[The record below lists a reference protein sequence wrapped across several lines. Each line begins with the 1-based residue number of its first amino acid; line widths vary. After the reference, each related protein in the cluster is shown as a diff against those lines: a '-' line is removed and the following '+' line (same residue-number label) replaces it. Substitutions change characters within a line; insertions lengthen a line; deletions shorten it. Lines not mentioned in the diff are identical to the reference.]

1 MSLSGVD
8 MTISL
13 FVFLIGSCKQNG
25 VSLLTP
31 VSDSI
36 FIALSDGTFLFSLH
50 GSFKNH
56 QHKALWLAVGIVS
69 TNQVMVKWATIQ
81 SKMNGTIWKSIENL
95 IRNWCQKFH
104 TILLRVI
111 SLKNKQWHTQYQF
124 YPFRCKA
131 APLSAITEVTAAVTV
146 PGGQSPNQSG
156 GSLLDANSPH
166 HRKLQQLLLYLRCMH
181 LLAQTL
187 DFCKAEFKAKKLKP
201 STSVK
206 NSESWQYELSIEL
219 NWNGMTFDINFFPMW
234 IV

>member
-1 MSLSGVD
+1 MQTTLLFTNSFRFQNCLKASP
-8 MTISL
+8 L
-13 FVFLIGSCKQNG
+13 FVFSIGSRKQNG

-111 SLKNKQWHTQYQF
+111 SLKNKQCTWFWYRMHYKWYFDFDHLPLWHKSVQWFGNHRDQTNGCHHYCYF
-124 YPFRCKA
+124 
-131 APLSAITEVTAAVTV
+131 S
-146 PGGQSPNQSG
+146 N
-156 GSLLDANSPH
+156 LLRKNVLDLVEENSSI
-166 HRKLQQLLLYLRCMH
+166 
-181 LLAQTL
+181 
-187 DFCKAEFKAKKLKP
+187 FC
-201 STSVK
+201 
-206 NSESWQYELSIEL
+206 
-219 NWNGMTFDINFFPMW
+219 
-234 IV
+234 

>member
-1 MSLSGVD
+1 MVSIVFCIHKQRSSQLCCSGSSQGGLKQSKNRRTSQVKKWLICLNSKSMPPLSKA
-8 MTISL
+8 MPL
-13 FVFLIGSCKQNG
+13 FVFLIGSCEQNG

-31 VSDSI
+31 VSDSV

-111 SLKNKQWHTQYQF
+111 SLKNKQWRSNALLVGKTKL
-124 YPFRCKA
+124 CK
-131 APLSAITEVTAAVTV
+131 SC
-146 PGGQSPNQSG
+146 G
-156 GSLLDANSPH
+156 
-166 HRKLQQLLLYLRCMH
+166 
-181 LLAQTL
+181 
-187 DFCKAEFKAKKLKP
+187 CK
-201 STSVK
+201 
-206 NSESWQYELSIEL
+206 I
-219 NWNGMTFDINFFPMW
+219 W
-234 IV
+234 I

>member
-1 MSLSGVD
+1 MQLREALGIWFAAFLMSVGLLYLSQSKVWLFCRLEL
-8 MTISL
+8 IHRLAL
-13 FVFLIGSCKQNG
+13 FVFSIGSRKQNG

-111 SLKNKQWHTQYQF
+111 FLKNKQCQDNEYLQNH
-124 YPFRCKA
+124 
-131 APLSAITEVTAAVTV
+131 LSH
-146 PGGQSPNQSG
+146 S
-156 GSLLDANSPH
+156 
-166 HRKLQQLLLYLRCMH
+166 
-181 LLAQTL
+181 
-187 DFCKAEFKAKKLKP
+187 
-201 STSVK
+201 
-206 NSESWQYELSIEL
+206 
-219 NWNGMTFDINFFPMW
+219 
-234 IV
+234 

>member
-1 MSLSGVD
+1 MIIYYVNVKMCKCFLSA
-8 MTISL
+8 SL
-13 FVFLIGSCKQNG
+13 FVFSIGSREQNG

-111 SLKNKQWHTQYQF
+111 SLKNKQCWASPTK
-124 YPFRCKA
+124 R
-131 APLSAITEVTAAVTV
+131 PLFKLLCVLCRILPICSISIHDGIMVHDGIVGH
-146 PGGQSPNQSG
+146 GG
-156 GSLLDANSPH
+156 A
-166 HRKLQQLLLYLRCMH
+166 
-181 LLAQTL
+181 
-187 DFCKAEFKAKKLKP
+187 
-201 STSVK
+201 
-206 NSESWQYELSIEL
+206 
-219 NWNGMTFDINFFPMW
+219 
-234 IV
+234 